1 MERFALAAAVVLGF
15 ALTAAL
21 CSLFVPLRQVLERR
35 EQNQQ
40 PVQSEQPRPA
50 PLRAPLWGG
59 LCAAAG
65 TVAAVGVGWLAACV
79 GQPEL
84 LGSEGRL
91 MTRLLTALAGSLAF
105 AALGLRRDVRLLLE
119 ALAAA
124 FVLLLLRAA
133 GCLPRG
139 LGVPGAGYVLLGSA
153 VPFLW
158 AVLMVALAECARIAE
173 RDEGTVCGAAFVA
186 MLALMMAEA
195 GLGVPGLAVLPA
207 ALAGALVAL
216 LLWAFPPARL
226 GVGCCGSLLAAGA
239 IGCIPLS
246 LDMTSLTVPL
256 ALPFWAAGGL
266 LAAQLLGAKRTGKP
280 LRCWVKKHKMSPE
293 TVFLCSF
300 ALSAVGYVLALA
312 LLRWC

>member
-21 CSLFVPLRQVLERR
+21 CSLFVPLRRVLERR

-105 AALGLRRDVRLLLE
+105 GAVGFAEDLARMRSPAALGLRRDVRLLLE

-139 LGVPGAGYVLLGSA
+139 LGVPG
-153 VPFLW
+153 
-158 AVLMVALAECARIAE
+158 
-173 RDEGTVCGAAFVA
+173 
-186 MLALMMAEA
+186 
-195 GLGVPGLAVLPA
+195 LAVLPA

-216 LLWAFPPARL
+216 GLWAFPPARL

-266 LAAQLLGAKRTGKP
+266 WAAQLLGAKRTGKP

>member
-21 CSLFVPLRQVLERR
+21 CSLFVPLRRVLERR
-35 EQNQQ
+35 EQQQ
-40 PVQSEQPRPA
+40 PVQSEPPRPA

-105 AALGLRRDVRLLLE
+105 GVVGLAEDLARMRSPAALGLRRDVRLLLE

-124 FVLLLLRAA
+124 FVLL
-133 GCLPRG
+133 
-139 LGVPGAGYVLLGSA
+139 LLGSA

-173 RDEGTVCGAAFVA
+173 RDEGAVCGAAFVA
-186 MLALMMAEA
+186 MLALMMVEA
-195 GLGVPGLAVLPA
+195 GLGVSGLAVLPG

-216 LLWAFPPARL
+216 GLWAFPPARL

-266 LAAQLLGAKRTGKP
+266 LTAQLLCAKRTGKP

-300 ALSAVGYVLALA
+300 ALSAVGYILALA

>member
-21 CSLFVPLRQVLERR
+21 CSLFVPLRRVLERR
-35 EQNQQ
+35 EQQQQ

-65 TVAAVGVGWLAACV
+65 TVAAV
-79 GQPEL
+79 
-84 LGSEGRL
+84 
-91 MTRLLTALAGSLAF
+91 
-105 AALGLRRDVRLLLE
+105 
-119 ALAAA
+119 
-124 FVLLLLRAA
+124 
-133 GCLPRG
+133 
-139 LGVPGAGYVLLGSA
+139 
-153 VPFLW
+153 
-158 AVLMVALAECARIAE
+158 
-173 RDEGTVCGAAFVA
+173 
-186 MLALMMAEA
+186 
-195 GLGVPGLAVLPA
+195 
-207 ALAGALVAL
+207 
-216 LLWAFPPARL
+216 

-266 LAAQLLGAKRTGKP
+266 LAAQLLCAKRTGKP

>member
-15 ALTAAL
+15 ALTATL
-21 CSLFVPLRQVLERR
+21 CSLFVPLRRVLERR
-35 EQNQQ
+35 EQQQQ

-105 AALGLRRDVRLLLE
+105 GAVGLAEDVARMRSPAALGLRRDVRLLLE

-133 GCLPRG
+133 
-139 LGVPGAGYVLLGSA
+139 
-153 VPFLW
+153 
-158 AVLMVALAECARIAE
+158 
-173 RDEGTVCGAAFVA
+173 
-186 MLALMMAEA
+186 
-195 GLGVPGLAVLPA
+195 
-207 ALAGALVAL
+207 
-216 LLWAFPPARL
+216 PPARKRPDR
-226 GVGCCGSLLAAGA
+226 LLPSSTPAWPQRPHRTPYPRPARLRGHTR
-239 IGCIPLS
+239 P
-246 LDMTSLTVPL
+246 VP
-256 ALPFWAAGGL
+256 P
-266 LAAQLLGAKRTGKP
+266 
-280 LRCWVKKHKMSPE
+280 
-293 TVFLCSF
+293 
-300 ALSAVGYVLALA
+300 
-312 LLRWC
+312 

>member
-21 CSLFVPLRQVLERR
+21 CSLFVPLRRVLERR
-35 EQNQQ
+35 EQQQQ
-40 PVQSEQPRPA
+40 PIQPEQPRPA

-105 AALGLRRDVRLLLE
+105 GAVGLAEDVARMRSPAALGLRRDVRLLLE

-139 LGVPGAGYVLLGSA
+139 WACPGRG
-153 VPFLW
+153 
-158 AVLMVALAECARIAE
+158 M
-173 RDEGTVCGAAFVA
+173 
-186 MLALMMAEA
+186 
-195 GLGVPGLAVLPA
+195 
-207 ALAGALVAL
+207 
-216 LLWAFPPARL
+216 
-226 GVGCCGSLLAAGA
+226 CC
-239 IGCIPLS
+239 
-246 LDMTSLTVPL
+246 
-256 ALPFWAAGGL
+256 WAAPCPFCG
-266 LAAQLLGAKRTGKP
+266 
-280 LRCWVKKHKMSPE
+280 RCSWWHWPSVP
-293 TVFLCSF
+293 
-300 ALSAVGYVLALA
+300 A
-312 LLRWC
+312 

>member
-21 CSLFVPLRQVLERR
+21 CSLFVPLRRVLERR

-40 PVQSEQPRPA
+40 PAQSEQPRPA

-105 AALGLRRDVRLLLE
+105 GAVGLAEDLARMRSPAALGLRRDVRLLLE

-124 FVLLLLRAA
+124 FVLLLLQAA

-139 LGVPGAGYVLLGSA
+139 LDVPGRG
-153 VPFLW
+153 
-158 AVLMVALAECARIAE
+158 M
-173 RDEGTVCGAAFVA
+173 
-186 MLALMMAEA
+186 
-195 GLGVPGLAVLPA
+195 
-207 ALAGALVAL
+207 
-216 LLWAFPPARL
+216 
-226 GVGCCGSLLAAGA
+226 CC
-239 IGCIPLS
+239 
-246 LDMTSLTVPL
+246 
-256 ALPFWAAGGL
+256 WAAPCPFCGRCSWWRWLSVPASPSGTRVRC
-266 LAAQLLGAKRTGKP
+266 AARP
-280 LRCWVKKHKMSPE
+280 LWLCW
-293 TVFLCSF
+293 
-300 ALSAVGYVLALA
+300 
-312 LLRWC
+312 R